1 MSSAVLSFLP
11 APHAEQDALP
21 LALVRPCGQLVHVTA
36 SEAAAKVLPAQDVHA
51 VWPSRL
57 LARPGTHEKH
67 TVWPVFV
74 WNLPVAQVWHAL
86 AGSLADLY
94 RPATHAS
101 HGEPAAGEAVPAT
114 QAVQADPPTPA

>member
-1 MSSAVLSFLP
+1 MP

-86 AGSLADLY
+86 AEAEFVYLPDGQLLHAFAAVSFWY
-94 RPATHAS
+94 FPGTH
-101 HGEPAAGEAVPAT
+101 GR
-114 QAVQADPPTPA
+114 Q